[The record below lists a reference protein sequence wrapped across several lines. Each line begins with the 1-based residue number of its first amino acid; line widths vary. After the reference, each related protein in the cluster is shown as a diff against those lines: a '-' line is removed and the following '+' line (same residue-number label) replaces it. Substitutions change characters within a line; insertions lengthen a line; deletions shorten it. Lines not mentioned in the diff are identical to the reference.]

1 MDINYIFAYLCVCFG
16 VFAIYYGY
24 KILTKRQKEKIE
36 LNHILLILLF
46 SLIQIYIGLSEFNEY
61 KIFINLFLNVVFITT
76 IYRDNFKNIF
86 ITVLLLYSVEILF
99 ELVYSFIFLIV
110 NSNSYIIT
118 SINSLVIR
126 NLFSILVVLNLILT
140 LSIKSTKKF
149 LNKILY
155 LIIDKQ
161 AVIVRILLIIFYL
174 FIIYIIIIYTININ
188 IKNYYNNLVSSIIIL
203 SCMTIL
209 IKYKNK
215 IIDVEEN
222 QKIILEYMKKYEFLI
237 DKYRINKHE
246 MLNNLVLLNSYEDKN
261 SIEFKK
267 LLKELINNYSTS
279 YKTEYRNIGYLPA
292 GIKGILYYKINI
304 IEKNNINFTFN
315 CIKNLNNLLNE
326 RNTKDYSKLCR
337 LLNIFLDNAIEAA
350 NKSDQKMIIL
360 DIYMEN
366 NFIVFYIENSF
377 SNKLNINLINEK
389 YYSTKGK
396 NRGIGLFI
404 AQKLKRSST
413 TIEYE
418 QYINKSKNFV
428 TKLKIRNNHT

>member
-1 MDINYIFAYLCVCFG
+1 MRAL
-16 VFAIYYGY
+16 
-24 KILTKRQKEKIE
+24 KILHGEGTESQINTICINAAIFLLLARKAKSLDEGFSIARDVIKTKKAW
-36 LNHILLILLF
+36 
-46 SLIQIYIGLSEFNEY
+46 
-61 KIFINLFLNVVFITT
+61 NLFLNVVFITT

-215 IIDVEEN
+215 I
-222 QKIILEYMKKYEFLI
+222 
-237 DKYRINKHE
+237 
-246 MLNNLVLLNSYEDKN
+246 
-261 SIEFKK
+261 
-267 LLKELINNYSTS
+267 
-279 YKTEYRNIGYLPA
+279 
-292 GIKGILYYKINI
+292 
-304 IEKNNINFTFN
+304 
-315 CIKNLNNLLNE
+315 
-326 RNTKDYSKLCR
+326 
-337 LLNIFLDNAIEAA
+337 
-350 NKSDQKMIIL
+350 
-360 DIYMEN
+360 
-366 NFIVFYIENSF
+366 
-377 SNKLNINLINEK
+377 
-389 YYSTKGK
+389 
-396 NRGIGLFI
+396 
-404 AQKLKRSST
+404 
-413 TIEYE
+413 
-418 QYINKSKNFV
+418 
-428 TKLKIRNNHT
+428 